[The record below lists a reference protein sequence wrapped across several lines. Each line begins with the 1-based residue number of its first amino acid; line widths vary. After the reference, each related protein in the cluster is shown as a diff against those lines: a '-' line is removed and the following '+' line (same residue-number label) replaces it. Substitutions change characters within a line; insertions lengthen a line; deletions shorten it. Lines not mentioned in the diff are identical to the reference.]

1 MAKGVACLICMHA
14 STIPVY
20 TQARLGHA
28 VIIAVVKDAL
38 AVRVVDL
45 AVRVRRI
52 LEEWASFF
60 KEWATFPSLAAEPV
74 ASLPWWP
81 QQLPRPRPESRHLTG
96 SIQRRLRTWGSGTS
110 SAGTGSE
117 AVSIGE
123 HLLAQSRSVA
133 EHGQVEARSR

>member
-81 QQLPRPRPESRHLTG
+81 QQLGLYANEECP
-96 SIQRRLRTWGSGTS
+96 
-110 SAGTGSE
+110 AG
-117 AVSIGE
+117 AQQNGE
-123 HLLAQSRSVA
+123 GELP
-133 EHGQVEARSR
+133 